1 MEIIGGYGPGSID
14 QLNISVPLSQLI
26 LETNRYIAE
35 LSIWKQYL
43 IWRYT
48 IGSGSVNKELIGI
61 ADQESKVIWT
71 YQFFKYYNQKV
82 YGIDK
87 VERPFQ
93 KYKGFF
99 LNAKKYLAL
108 RDTDKIKIASEVI
121 GDYIRKLQEI
131 ILKAPVTQ
139 GSITV
144 YKVSSEYP
152 ELPSKNNFIPK
163 EVFQKPFNSTSINP
177 QFNFNTFIMEDAD
190 CCFFVINIPKGSH
203 VLYIPPIYHAY
214 PFENE
219 VLLPFGSTFNIY
231 GHIIEPFNY
240 ISNNDI
246 RILKVQNEPYV
257 IAEVYE
263 LDPRLQPNIK
273 TKEMNIFQT
282 KLITPK

>member
-246 RILKVQNEPYV
+246 RILKYQNEQYV
-257 IAEVYE
+257 IAKVY
-263 LDPRLQPNIK
+263 
-273 TKEMNIFQT
+273 
-282 KLITPK
+282 